1 MALGTNQDI
10 GEGTGAAGQG
20 REERL
25 PDASGGGPLLVVRE
39 LRVRFV
45 QRRQQVYA
53 VNGISYQ
60 VTAGKS
66 LAIIGESGSGK
77 TVSCRA
83 VMGLLPPTAR
93 VTGSVR
99 LGGAELVGLSE
110 KELCRYR
117 GTGVSMVFQDPSRSL
132 NPTMRIGPQVAE
144 AVRAHLPVDRK
155 EARNRAVHLLERVRV
170 PAAARRY
177 LDYPHQLSG
186 GMRQRVMI
194 AIALACDPKLLI
206 ADEATTSLDVT
217 TQAQIMELL
226 IELQEQSNMALILV
240 SHDLGLAASYVDEV
254 IVMYAGRAV
263 EQASTRDLFANM
275 RMPYTRALLQA
286 IPRLDRPSHQILPVV
301 EGRPPDLTHLTVGCA
316 FAPRC
321 DRADDVCVT
330 STPELAAPEGG
341 DHRYACWHPC
351 GEPVDVD
358 SRVPG

>member
-1 MALGTNQDI
+1 LALQANQDI
-10 GEGTGAAGQG
+10 VEAAGTSGPGAG
-20 REERL
+20 RAGVRG
-25 PDASGGGPLLVVRE
+25 SLLEVRD

-45 QRRQQVYA
+45 QQRRQVFA
-53 VNGISYQ
+53 VNGISYELE
-60 VTAGKS
+60 AGKS

-93 VTGSVR
+93 ITGSVR

-132 NPTMRIGPQVAE
+132 NPTMRIGLQVAE

-155 EARNRAVHLLERVRV
+155 EARNRAVHLLERVRI
-170 PAAARRY
+170 PAAGRRY

-226 IELQEQSNMALILV
+226 LELQEQGNMALILV

-254 IVMYAGRAV
+254 IVMYGGKAV
-263 EQASTRDLFANM
+263 EQASTRELFANVK
-275 RMPYTRALLQA
+275 MPYTEALLQA
-286 IPRLDRPSHQILPVV
+286 IPRFDRPSHMILPVV
-301 EGRPPDLTHLTVGCA
+301 EGRPPDLTHLPVGCA

-321 DRADDVCVT
+321 GRADEECRT
-330 STPELAAPEGG
+330 SAPELDAPDGG
-341 DHRYACWHPC
+341 SHRFACWHPC
-351 GEPVDVD
+351 GEPVAHQPN
-358 SRVPG
+358 RGR

>member
-1 MALGTNQDI
+1 MSPHPRAGAG
-10 GEGTGAAGQG
+10 GEGLALQANPEIAETASGAGPVVEQDAGQ
-20 REERL
+20 E
-25 PDASGGGPLLVVRE
+25 SLLVVRD

-45 QRRQQVYA
+45 QAKRQVFA
-53 VNGISYQ
+53 VNGVSYELA
-60 VTAGKS
+60 AGKS

-99 LGGAELVGLSE
+99 LSGVELVGLSE

-117 GTGVSMVFQDPSRSL
+117 GTVVSMVFQDPSRSL
-132 NPTMRIGPQVAE
+132 NPTMRIGSQVAE
-144 AVRAHLPVDRK
+144 AVRAHMPFSRK
-155 EARNRAVHLLERVRV
+155 EARERAVHLLERVRV

-226 IELQEQSNMALILV
+226 LELQEQGDMALVLV

-254 IVMYAGRAV
+254 IVMYGGQAV
-263 EQASTRDLFANM
+263 EQAPTRELFANV
-275 RMPYTRALLQA
+275 RMPYTQALLHA
-286 IPRLDRPSHQILPVV
+286 IPRLDGPSHTLLPVV
-301 EGRPPDLTHLTVGCA
+301 EGRPPDLGHLPVGCA

-321 DRADDVCVT
+321 DRAEDDCRT
-330 STPELAAPEGG
+330 STPPLTAPEGS
-341 DHRYACWHPC
+341 DHRFACWHPC
-351 GEPVDVD
+351 GE
-358 SRVPG
+358 